1 MRLVYWTLAWII
13 GLVIVQ
19 FVGWMTPHNWAWA
32 TLVALVALFVC
43 LWRNLPITP
52 IMIGVMLFAGAW
64 RMSWYAPNLDL
75 TPYNGLGGL
84 TLSGIVLEEP
94 SQHDDGQRFILA
106 VEQLDKGQGWVDAIG
121 RAFIQTSTPLAV
133 QYGDRVMTTGL
144 LTTPTRGDTFDLST
158 YLARQDTYSVMDNAI
173 VTIESSG
180 HGNRFRHWLIQTRQH
195 ALQKLQ
201 TLLPDPQASLLAGI
215 VLGYDDG
222 IAPAIEDL
230 FQTSGTAHL
239 IAISGFNMA
248 LLAELLRV
256 VLQRLRLGRGW
267 VAILTIGM
275 LAVYGAWVGASA
287 SVLRAVAM
295 SSVLLVGRSL
305 RRRTFAPASLGL
317 AIIVLTAISPRLI
330 FDVGFQLSVAGTL
343 GLAFFAVPL
352 THHLANLFA
361 LSDDTAH
368 PILEA
373 FAVTLAATLTTLPLM
388 ILYFRQVSLIQLPVN
403 LLVMIFQPPILILGL
418 GAVMSMFLMPMLAQ
432 LMAWMAM
439 VLLSVTLAIMT
450 AFSQLPFAEI
460 TFYLHERWVI
470 WGYVVVMGG
479 VILQLTKP
487 SWLVQ
492 LGERLASQLVTTT
505 TLIVSVLLACL
516 LGLLYSQRSD
526 GLLHIY
532 LLDIGHSNGILIE
545 SPNGAHM
552 LIDGGRF
559 PTRLITQVGEILPFV
574 DREIELVFVTQPD
587 VFQTRA
593 LPDLLERY
601 RVGVVLTNGHQLLGE
616 DYQTLETALESFTMR
631 TVLSGDR
638 IQLSDGLTVEVLNP
652 PNIPYLADGLD
663 DNALVLKAHYGEL
676 SFLFTSDLSVMAQT
690 TLLDSDFDLTSAVLQ
705 LPQQATRNSLSQA
718 FLEAVQ
724 PQVLLL
730 QSERGNP
737 RGDPDGD
744 ILHMV
749 ENIPHLL
756 RTDEGGQVHLV
767 SDGHRLWVYR

>member
-1 MRLVYWTLAWII
+1 MRLVYWTLAWITGLTIAQFI
-13 GLVIVQ
+13 GSPPIA
-19 FVGWMTPHNWAWA
+19 WACA
-32 TLVALVALFVC
+32 TLVTVIAIFVC

-52 IMIGVMLFAGAW
+52 IMMGVMLCVGSW
-64 RMSWYAPNLDL
+64 RMSWHSPNFAL
-75 TPYNGLGGL
+75 TPYNDLGGL
-84 TLSGIVLEEP
+84 TLLGTVLEEP
-94 SQHDDGQRFILA
+94 TQSDDGQRFILE
-106 VEQLDKGQGWVDAIG
+106 VEQLDKGQGWVNVIG
-121 RAFIQTSTPLAV
+121 RAFIQTSSTIAV
-133 QYGDRVMTTGL
+133 QYGDQVITTGL
-144 LTTPTRGDTFDLST
+144 LTTPSRGDTFDLSF

-173 VTIESSG
+173 LTIQSSG
-180 HGNRFRHWLIQTRQH
+180 HGSRFRHWLIQTRQRT
-195 ALQKLQ
+195 LQKLQ
-201 TLLPDPQASLLAGI
+201 TLLPDPQASLLGGI
-215 VLGYDDG
+215 VLGYEDG
-222 IAPAIEDL
+222 IAPAIQDL

-248 LLAELLRV
+248 VLAELLRV
-256 VLQRLRLGRGW
+256 LLQRLRLGRGW
-267 VAILTIGM
+267 VAVLTIGI
-275 LAVYGAWVGASA
+275 LVVYGAWVGASA

-343 GLAFFAVPL
+343 GLAFFAVPI
-352 THHLANLFA
+352 THHLTNLFA
-361 LSDDTAH
+361 LSDDTDH

-373 FAVTLAATLTTLPLM
+373 FSVTLAATLTTLPLM

-418 GAVMSMFLMPMLAQ
+418 GAVVSMFLIPTFAQ
-432 LMAWMAM
+432 LLAWMAM
-439 VLLSVTLAIMT
+439 VLLSITLAIME
-450 AFSQLPFAEI
+450 AFVQLPFAEV

-470 WGYVVVMGG
+470 LGYLLTIGG

-487 SWLVQ
+487 TWWVE
-492 LGERLASQLVTTT
+492 LGEHLASQVMTTT
-505 TLIVSVLLACL
+505 TLIAAVLLGCL
-516 LGLLYSQRSD
+516 LGLLYWQRSD

-545 SPNGAHM
+545 SPNGAHL

-559 PTRLITQVGEILPFV
+559 PTRLITEVGEILPFV

-593 LPDLLERY
+593 LPNLLERY
-601 RVGVVLTNGHQLLGE
+601 RVGVILTNGHQLLGE
-616 DYQTLETALESFTMR
+616 DYQTLETALQSFPMR

-652 PNIPYLADGLD
+652 PAIPRLGDGLD
-663 DNALVLKAHYGEL
+663 DNAMVLKAQYGEL
-676 SFLFTSDLSVMAQT
+676 SFLFTSDLSVASQT
-690 TLLDSDFDLTSAVLQ
+690 VLLEGDFDLTSTVLQ
-705 LPQQATRNSLSQA
+705 LPQQATRNSLSA
-718 FLEAVQ
+718 EFLQAVQ

-730 QSERGNP
+730 QGERGNP

-744 ILHMV
+744 ILNMV